1 MVTLH
6 TVKCR
11 EYANHQDAI
20 KQKDIGREYCREG
33 LGVGTGV
40 CIGVGIHG
48 AEVGGRV
55 IDTGVPVPFG

>member
-48 AEVGGRV
+48 TEVGG
-55 IDTGVPVPFG
+55 GS